1 MLRCLRGCWTT
12 LQRPPLNSAL
22 ILRARSRRATTHN
35 NRETEA
41 PLKSEVEEGVQ
52 QTDQTKSQ
60 LLEWLRDIQSR
71 STGGRYRRHSRMVAS
86 LVRDLDESDEHG
98 AQRALFGTTW
108 FLWWQRAQSRT
119 GLAPVP
125 AQTETPQ
132 LEYTT
137 RRPAASSTE
146 AVWDALKKFLNTPR
160 RRANADARRTWNKR
174 KQRALAESPSCQP
187 QMIDIQ
193 KAIERCDRTRAGFLG
208 AVRFLQALPQFLGT
222 GPSAG
227 CLADLIRLCASMRSV
242 TYLRFSDQIMRM
254 MSVAIT
260 EAAESGSFA
269 DLEQTFLEARY
280 VAFRYVI
287 ELNVTKYSGQDRRFA
302 DERLLYWFHW
312 SIQEIL
318 LRFQPLVKSRHGAA
332 SRMAPLANP
341 DTEQALSSSETRS
354 KGESNVFRSKRQ
366 TATES
371 DDAAC
376 PGPATP
382 DTVLSATSSEPF
394 AESKHVFQLP
404 VVLVDNA
411 MEAAIRLDRLTEATD
426 ILMRFRPTQTSA
438 PLKEI
443 RVPSVAL
450 IRSLLRRCAASGLI
464 AEGLEALACA
474 RALGYRLRS
483 SDLALVFDAAAEAA
497 RRQCRAS
504 TSVPTTLATRP
515 DVGCS
520 LDRIVLPPVDHDMIF
535 HIFQCLLG
543 ATSCRISC
551 DVLTAMARAIRVAPP
566 TEQRAERAMS
576 ILKELRRRSIRP
588 SSALLQQLIL
598 ACVSG
603 GDIRRA
609 LAIHIH
615 MAERNMPLSVSV
627 ANALITLC
635 LDKEHTGTARAILED
650 LASRSDVNQINA
662 ETLSLLVRYW
672 AQVGNEQQARMTME
686 RIRNTGSGFKP
697 TETAYVAMLE
707 LAAARGDVNAAMHWM
722 QTLERDLEEEQQ
734 EQAAV
739 ETNPSLTRSRMPSER
754 AFCAIFQCLRKAAA
768 ADTAMGLLSAYAAR
782 YGYQPSPEV
791 YQIVYET
798 CMRGSRLDYMR
809 RLREEIQQRGVTLPQ
824 LQALSFHHSIP
835 SR

>member
-12 LQRPPLNSAL
+12 LQRPPLNSAST
-22 ILRARSRRATTHN
+22 LRARSRRATTHN

-52 QTDQTKSQ
+52 QADQTKSQ

-108 FLWWQRAQSRT
+108 FLWWQRAQSRI

-137 RRPAASSTE
+137 RRPAASSTG
-146 AVWDALKKFLNTPR
+146 A
-160 RRANADARRTWNKR
+160 
-174 KQRALAESPSCQP
+174 RALAESPSCQP

-404 VVLVDNA
+404 VVLV
-411 MEAAIRLDRLTEATD
+411 
-426 ILMRFRPTQTSA
+426 RPTQTSA

-464 AEGLEALACA
+464 AEALEALACA

-566 TEQRAERAMS
+566 AEQRAERAMS

-635 LDKEHTGTARAILED
+635 LNKEHTGTARAILED